1 MIRTLGITALFT
13 SLGACAVECQA
24 PHSRATDSLVPGTYV
39 VRICQAPCDPRADST
54 LVVTGTVVLLAHP
67 LGRHLLPS
75 RINEDYYHRYRNACF
90 VFAEKPREGGTFAGY
105 SRAGV
110 VGWDRDP
117 DDSLVQFSLY
127 WSPDARYWVKVSV
140 RGGHLVGHG
149 ESQGLYVGRA
159 HPVDSIYGERIGPAK
174 EETCIAAAKAEHP

>member
-13 SLGACAVECQA
+13 SLGACGLECQA

-90 VFAEKPREGGTFAGY
+90 VFDEKPREGGTFAGY

-117 DDSLVQFSLY
+117 EDSLVQFSLY
-127 WSPDARYWVKVSV
+127 WSPDARYWVKVSL

-149 ESQGLYVGRA
+149 GSQGLYVGRG
-159 HPVDSIYGERIGPAK
+159 HPVDSVYGERVGPAN
-174 EETCIAAAKAEHP
+174 EATCIAAAKAEHP